1 MIRDTI
7 LVYEDYKDDLVLLE
21 SVRKGESYN
30 NYLLR
35 QAKIHLGVEEL
46 PTIPINLTSLVHALV
61 DNGRWMWQC
70 VACSIGVIVDMR
82 KMSITA
88 SPSLCPNCLYQ
99 GWIKVVVPKNR
110 QEIEEELLKQP
121 GFRLKTAFRNWEPSW
136 DMDYL
141 VYRTGRAQEQVES
154 GVPNP
159 RGASIG
165 ATRLWSVGE
174 ILTAGNKNTF
184 ERQVLRD
191 LAGRNGPI
199 GPYESSIILVNAT
212 TTQRNAL
219 AEESGMMLY
228 NSTTERFEGYDSSWG
243 GFANAQSVGNI
254 MVGRTSNT
262 RAAQFHSVAHSLNKP
277 PYGVHPYYVKI
288 SGSSEGG
295 YSVGDSVS
303 YTTMRDSGQS
313 GNTVSMVRAK
323 YGSSIEY
330 RWASLLSADDDYI
343 HVTYIE
349 DDGGATHNIE
359 IRQKN
364 SINTSGTNINTSF
377 ANINTL
383 NWRLRFI
390 VFG

>member
-30 NYLLR
+30 DYLLR
-35 QAKIHLGVEEL
+35 QAKIHMGVEEL

-70 VACSIGVIVDMR
+70 VACNIGVIVDVR
-82 KMSITA
+82 KMSSTA

-141 VYRTGRAQEQVES
+141 VRRTGRAQEQVES

-184 ERQVLRD
+184 ERGPIRD

-199 GPYESSIILVNAT
+199 GPYESSTILFNAT
-212 TTQRNAL
+212 TAQRNAL
-219 AEESGMMLY
+219 AEEDGMVLY
-228 NSTTERFEGYDSSWG
+228 NSLTNTFEQYNGNWQGMLSSH
-243 GFANAQSVGNI
+243 
-254 MVGRTSNT
+254 TSQN
-262 RAAQFHSVAHSLNKP
+262 F
-277 PYGVHPYYVKI
+277 G
-288 SGSSEGG
+288 
-295 YSVGDSVS
+295 
-303 YTTMRDSGQS
+303 
-313 GNTVSMVRAK
+313 
-323 YGSSIEY
+323 
-330 RWASLLSADDDYI
+330 
-343 HVTYIE
+343 
-349 DDGGATHNIE
+349 
-359 IRQKN
+359 
-364 SINTSGTNINTSF
+364 TSGTLAINVVVTHGLGRVPVMFQIQFIALNSNNGYSAGEVVNVPFVESVAGTSAIF
-377 ANINTL
+377 MHSINNLTYTIL
-383 NWRLRFI
+383 FEPGFTTGNTGFYITNKSSPDSRFKVHPSLSGDWAGRI
-390 VFG
+390 VAIG